1 VIGLGTA
8 SDGGSR
14 WGAAP
19 ESTGTALVG
28 RDALIADVV
37 AFIEGQ
43 GHKRVLTLL
52 GPGGVGK
59 TSLAEE
65 AARRAERRVWE
76 HPAAAGAAVRRDVAI
91 AYLAELKAPDEERLH
106 RIVLQALEITDQ
118 GVDRPLP
125 VIADNLRRREQAGRR
140 TLLVLD
146 NCDHLLDDVVDL
158 VERLLDEVP
167 GLRVLLTSRET
178 LELAKE
184 LVVAVPPLALEPSDG
199 AADADYRKQSGG
211 PLSDAERLL
220 VQCLNDR
227 DLWLTPEDDWES
239 LRRLVAW
246 TDGIPLVLIFVAVR
260 LLGGMAPRE
269 VLENL
274 DKGRL
279 LHARAGGRRG
289 RRQGLKTHHPSL
301 TATMDDSW
309 RWLTPQQA
317 ALAARISV
325 FADGFTVGDVEAV
338 CADPDPT
345 AGPGGA
351 VRVDR
356 GEVADLV
363 NDLIQKSLIKR
374 HGPGKLGQLNP
385 VREYAEAR
393 LVERGEL
400 ESMRTRHARHFR
412 DLARHYAETW
422 YGPGEVELL
431 RRANEQMAN
440 FLAAMD
446 WCAEPAADQ
455 AGTGLEIVYHLA
467 RLRLPFFFAR
477 LGEWCDQFTRFL
489 NLLPVEPTPER
500 IGASA
505 SLGWIRL
512 CQGLPEQA
520 EIHLRHCRELA
531 ASADGPADDF
541 PPLVFLEGAWL
552 MEGTGT
558 PDCITVLGRA
568 VELLEHSG
576 PEFRGDRGN
585 FLLMWALG
593 SGFWGDDATGTRIAQ
608 LCLDDAQAAGA
619 RWAISWAQWARGL
632 APLMHGRPVEAVRW
646 FRAGLETQIELGER
660 WGSTWGTEAC
670 SWALAAIAGRLA
682 AGDAEDGARQV
693 AEAAAVL
700 MGGALAIQR
709 DTHVNV
715 IGLVPFRRERERAHA
730 TLTRLLGPRRF
741 RECFDKGAAMPAAE
755 VHRFALTAHIVGGD
769 TLRQREERYANAT
782 WSTLTR
788 RQQEIA
794 DLVSQGLTNQQVAGR
809 VHSSRGAVEQQLTV
823 IYRTLGVTD
832 RTALTAWVRQLHD
845 GTAPSNVPDGRSP
858 GR

>member
-1 VIGLGTA
+1 MTTGR
-8 SDGGSR
+8 GGDPQGEAT
-14 WGAAP
+14 GAA
-19 ESTGTALVG
+19 LIG

-65 AARRAERRVWE
+65 AARRVRDR
-76 HPAAAGAAVRRDVAI
+76 PAVDGAGVRRDVAI
-91 AYLAELKAPDEERLH
+91 AYLAELKAPDEDRLH
-106 RIVLQALEITDQ
+106 HLVLRALEITDQ

-125 VIADNLRRREQAGRR
+125 VILDHLRRREQAGRR

-184 LVVAVPPLALEPSDG
+184 LVVAVPPLALEPSEG
-199 AADADYRKQSGG
+199 SGDADYRDQSGG

-227 DLWLTPEDDWES
+227 GMRLTPDDDWET

-269 VLENL
+269 VLEHL

-279 LHARAGGRRG
+279 LHARAGGRRS

-301 TATMDDSW
+301 TAMMDDSW

-338 CADPDPT
+338 CADPEVVP
-345 AGPGGA
+345 AGRDGA
-351 VRVDR
+351 EPSGDVRVDR
-356 GEVADLV
+356 AEVADLV

-393 LVERGEL
+393 LVERGEP
-400 ESMRTRHARHFR
+400 ESMRTRHARYFR
-412 DLARHYAETW
+412 DLAKHYADTW
-422 YGPGEVELL
+422 YGPREVELL
-431 RRANEQMAN
+431 RRANDQMAN

-446 WCAEPAADQ
+446 WCAETASDQ
-455 AGTGLEIVYHLA
+455 ARTGLEIVFHLA

-477 LGEWCDQFTRFL
+477 LGEWCDRFARFL
-489 NLLPVEPTPER
+489 DLVPVEPTPER
-500 IGASA
+500 IGSSA
-505 SLGWIRL
+505 LLGWIKL

-520 EIHLRHCRELA
+520 EIHLRHCRDLVA
-531 ASADGPADDF
+531 MTDTPADDVA
-541 PPLVFLEGAWL
+541 PVVFLEGAWL

-558 PDCITVLGRA
+558 PDCIEVLGRA
-568 VELLEHSG
+568 VELFARSS
-576 PEFRGDRGN
+576 PEFDGDRGQ

-593 SGFWGDDATGTRIAQ
+593 AGFWGDDATGTRIAQ
-608 LCLDDAQAAGA
+608 LCLDDARAAGA
-619 RWAISWAQWARGL
+619 EWAISWAQWARGL
-632 APLMHGRPVEAVRW
+632 APLMHGRPVEAVQW
-646 FRAGLETQIELGER
+646 FRAGLETQIELRER
-660 WGSTWGTEAC
+660 WGSTWGSEAC
-670 SWALAAIAGRLA
+670 FWALAAIAGRLEA
-682 AGDAEDGARQV
+682 ANAENGARQV
-693 AEAAAVL
+693 AEAAAIL

-715 IGLVPFRRERERAHA
+715 IGLVPFRRERDRAHA
-730 TLTRLLGPRRF
+730 TLERVLGRERF
-741 RECFDKGAAMPAAE
+741 RECFDKGAAMPAVE
-755 VHRFALTAHIVGGD
+755 VHHLALTAHIVAGD
-769 TLRQREERYANAT
+769 TLRRREERYANAS
-782 WSTLTR
+782 WSTLTP
-788 RQQEIA
+788 RQQKIA
-794 DLVSQGLTNQQVAGR
+794 DLVAQGLTNQQVAGQ

-832 RTALTAWVRQLHD
+832 RIALTDWIKRMHD
-845 GTAPSNVPDGRSP
+845 GTSGSAGADGWSP
-858 GR
+858 RR